1 MIPTFFGDEEFP
13 LEWEDGQECPFWV
26 RDDLSIPNPVS
37 SKFADIGGDYGF
49 AWTPQGENAK
59 DLENLVDLLAFSPM
73 EAIRAATKY
82 GGEIMGMANEL
93 GMVREGLDLLL
104 VDGDPIADVRIL
116 QDKTRILAIMKDG
129 KIHNAPWVN
138 QERVRLTA

>member
-13 LEWEDGQECPFWV
+13 IEQECPFWV

-37 SKFADIGGDYGF
+37 PKFADVGGDYGF

-73 EAIRAATKY
+73 EAIQAATKY

-104 VDGDPIADVRIL
+104 ADGDPIADVRIL

>member
-13 LEWEDGQECPFWV
+13 IEQECPFWV

-37 SKFADIGGDYGF
+37 PKF

-59 DLENLVDLLAFSPM
+59 DLENLVDLLAFSSI
-73 EAIRAATKY
+73 EAFQAATKY

-129 KIHNAPWVN
+129 KIHNAPWIN
-138 QERVRLTA
+138 QERLRLTA